1 MKTKPTTPKN
11 IDKYIA
17 AFPKDVQEILEKSR
31 MTIRKAV
38 PFRRIYATV
47 CSETFYGG

>member
-17 AFPKDVQEILEKSR
+17 AFPKDVQDILKKQDDDEKSS
-31 MTIRKAV
+31 
-38 PFRRIYATV
+38 PFQADV
-47 CSETFYGG
+47 CNGVQ